1 VRYPRRV
8 HQGRRNNFDA
18 IRLLAALTVVV
29 GHAWP
34 LTGTAHAPEVGGIR
48 IHHLAVFVFFAT
60 SGYLISQSWMRSP
73 NVRRF
78 LAARALRIFPALAI
92 LVVLTIAI
100 VGPLATDEPLGAYAS
115 SPVTWGYLQNLT
127 LAAVYELPGV
137 FTTNP
142 IPVVNGS
149 LWTLGPEFIC
159 YLCVMLLG
167 LALARNPIVRSV
179 LLTLLFV
186 GVWLSPLGRE
196 TLAPTAMVFFGVGAV
211 LASLDRTLPVWPVV
225 PAIAVWL
232 GVHALVPDASLAI
245 AWLVVPFVV
254 IAAGATSTP
263 LVNRA
268 GRFGDFSYG
277 IYLWAFPVQQ
287 LVVVF
292 APGLPLAL
300 DILIVASITTA
311 IAAASWHL
319 VEKRALALKPQA
331 PKIARTPAVTA
342 APSSIAKPKTRL
354 RTRITSASTATAA
367 IARASNVTPSGDPN
381 TEDATRAG

>member
-1 VRYPRRV
+1 M

-18 IRLLAALTVVV
+18 IRLLAALTVIV

-78 LAARALRIFPALAI
+78 LAARALRIFPALAV
-92 LVVLTIAI
+92 LVALTVAV
-100 VGPLATDEPLGAYAS
+100 VGPLDTTVPLGVYAS
-115 SPVTWGYLQNLT
+115 SPVTWGYLQNLS

-137 FTTNP
+137 FATNP

-149 LWTLGPEFIC
+149 LWSLGPEFIC
-159 YLCVMLLG
+159 YLGVMVLG
-167 LALARNPIVRSV
+167 LVLARNPIVRSV
-179 LLTLLFV
+179 LLTLLCV
-186 GVWLSPLGRE
+186 GIWLSPLGRE

-211 LASLDRTLPVWPVV
+211 VAAVFGTRAIPVWPVL
-225 PAIAVWL
+225 PAIVVWL
-232 GVHALVPDASLAI
+232 GVHVLAPDASLAL
-245 AWLVVPFVV
+245 AWLVVPFAV
-254 IAAGATSTP
+254 IALGAASTP
-263 LVNRA
+263 LVRRA

-287 LVVVF
+287 FLVTT
-292 APGLPLAL
+292 APSLPLWL
-300 DILIVASITTA
+300 DIVIVAAITTA

-319 VEKRALALKPQA
+319 VEKRALALKPQD

-342 APSSIAKPKTRL
+342 APSSMANPKTRL

-367 IARASNVTPSGDPN
+367 IARASNVTPSADPN

>member
-1 VRYPRRV
+1 M
-8 HQGRRNNFDA
+8 
-18 IRLLAALTVVV
+18 IV

-73 NVRRF
+73 SVGRF
-78 LAARALRIFPALAI
+78 LAARALRIFPALAVV
-92 LVVLTIAI
+92 VVLTITV
-100 VGPLATDEPLGAYAS
+100 VGPLATTVPLGAYAQ

-137 FTTNP
+137 FEMNP

-167 LALARNPIVRSV
+167 LILTRNPIVRSV
-179 LLTLLFV
+179 LLTLLCV
-186 GVWLSPLGRE
+186 GLWLSPLGRE

-211 LASLDRTLPVWPVV
+211 LASIDRPLPLWPVL
-225 PAIAVWL
+225 PAIVVWL
-232 GVHALVPDASLAI
+232 GVHALAPDASLAL
-245 AWLVVPFVV
+245 AWLVVPLAV
-254 IAAGATSTP
+254 IAVGATSTP
-263 LVNRA
+263 LVRRT
-268 GRFGDFSYG
+268 GRFGDYSYG
-277 IYLWAFPVQQ
+277 IYLWAFPIQQ
-287 LVVVF
+287 LVVGF
-292 APGLPLAL
+292 APRLPLWL
-300 DILIVASITTA
+300 DIVIVASVTTA

-319 VEKRALALKPQA
+319 VEKRALALKPQE

-342 APSSIAKPKTRL
+342 APSSIANPKTRL
-354 RTRITSASTATAA
+354 RTRITSARTATAA

>member
-1 VRYPRRV
+1 V
-8 HQGRRNNFDA
+8 
-18 IRLLAALTVVV
+18 IV

-73 NVRRF
+73 SVRRF
-78 LAARALRIFPALAI
+78 LAARALRIFPALAV
-92 LVVLTIAI
+92 LVVLTITTI
-100 VGPLATDEPLGAYAS
+100 GPIATSVPLGEYAS

-127 LAAVYELPGV
+127 LAAVYALPGV
-137 FTTNP
+137 FETNP

-159 YLCVMLLG
+159 YLCVMPLG
-167 LALARNPIVRSV
+167 LILARNPIVRSV
-179 LLTLLFV
+179 LLTLLCV
-186 GVWLSPLGRE
+186 GLWLSPLGRE

-211 LASLDRTLPVWPVV
+211 LASIDRPLPLWPVL
-225 PAIAVWL
+225 PAIVVWL
-232 GVHALVPDASLAI
+232 GVHALAPDASLAL

-254 IAAGATSTP
+254 IAVGATSTP
-263 LVNRA
+263 LVRRA
-268 GRFGDFSYG
+268 GRFGDYSYG

-287 LVVVF
+287 LVVAF
-292 APGLPLAL
+292 APRLPLWL
-300 DILIVASITTA
+300 DIVIVASATTA

-319 VEKRALALKPQA
+319 VEKRALALKPQE
-331 PKIARTPAVTA
+331 PNSARTPAVTA
-342 APSSIAKPKTRL
+342 APSSIANPKTRL
-354 RTRITSASTATAA
+354 RTRITSTSTAAAA